1 MEYLIIILL
10 IIIILLSLYL
20 FLIRK
25 ELKRITDCLKKV
37 KNDDSN
43 QLINKELSSKD
54 IGNLLKEINDL
65 LKNNREEK
73 MEYESKNKALR
84 KMITNISHD
93 LRTPLTSA
101 LGYVDLIEKSNLS
114 IKEKEEFLNI
124 ISERLKRL
132 EELLNSFFEFSKII
146 SNNKVIDLKS
156 INIIPILEEC
166 IGHYY
171 DDFAKL
177 NRKIILKNNLKKC
190 FLNSNETLLKR
201 IFDNLIINS
210 FKHSGGDLIIEVLA
224 DENLTISF
232 SNKLLSNDLEID
244 HIFDEFYTTDISR
257 TKGNTGL
264 GLAIAKE
271 FTKNLNGTI
280 SATKEKDNLKIILS
294 FKK

>member
-132 EELLNSFFEFSKII
+132 EELLNSFFE
-146 SNNKVIDLKS
+146 
-156 INIIPILEEC
+156 
-166 IGHYY
+166 IGRAH
-171 DDFAKL
+171 
-177 NRKIILKNNLKKC
+177 
-190 FLNSNETLLKR
+190 
-201 IFDNLIINS
+201 
-210 FKHSGGDLIIEVLA
+210 V
-224 DENLTISF
+224 
-232 SNKLLSNDLEID
+232 
-244 HIFDEFYTTDISR
+244 
-257 TKGNTGL
+257 
-264 GLAIAKE
+264 
-271 FTKNLNGTI
+271 
-280 SATKEKDNLKIILS
+280 
-294 FKK
+294 

>member
-1 MEYLIIILL
+1 MKYLIIILL
-10 IIIILLSLYL
+10 IIIVSLSLYL
-20 FLIRK
+20 FFVNK
-25 ELKRITDCLKKV
+25 ELKRITSCLKEV
-37 KNDDSN
+37 KNDNSN
-43 QLINKELSSKD
+43 QLINKELSSKA
-54 IGNLLKEINDL
+54 IGNLLKEINNL

-73 MEYESKNKALR
+73 IEYEKKNKALR

-101 LGYVDLIEKSNLS
+101 LGYVGLIEKSNLP
-114 IKEKEEFLNI
+114 IEEKEQFLII

-146 SNNKVIDLKS
+146 SNSKDIDLEPV
-156 INIIPILEEC
+156 NIISILEEC
-166 IGHYY
+166 VGHYY

-177 NRKIILKNNLKKC
+177 NRKIIFKNNLKKC
-190 FLNSNETLLKR
+190 FLNSNEDLLKR

-210 FKHSGGDLIIEVLA
+210 FKHSEGDLIIEVV
-224 DENLTISF
+224 DGENLTISF
-232 SNKLLSNDLEID
+232 SNKLLSNDLEIN

-271 FTKNLNGTI
+271 FTENLNGTI
-280 SATKEKDNLKIILS
+280 SATKNKNNLKIILS